1 MDNTVS
7 ISKLQRGDILEKL
20 RFSFI
25 ADRVS
30 LTKAFRDVGIP
41 IKDENDL
48 IILSN
53 ISKQG
58 LDKKGLPNSDGKTLK
73 IDINSFVDKIHLRHD
88 YVRNC
93 NVKWVD

>member
-7 ISKLQRGDILEKL
+7 ISKLKSGNLLEKL

-30 LTKAFRDVGIP
+30 LTKAFRDVGI
-41 IKDENDL
+41 IVKDENDL
-48 IILSN
+48 KILSDL
-53 ISKQG
+53 SKQG
-58 LDKKGLPNSDGKTLK
+58 IDKKGLPNSDGKILK

-93 NVKWVD
+93 NVKWID